1 MQNKELKEELEK
13 EKEEFAEEILNKI
26 WKEWET
32 WEIDFIVVNLLRE
45 NDTRTREEILLDAI
59 KEIME
64 EVKNYKEKEDFI
76 HDWADRNTEI
86 YTTKLF
92 RIYSKNAY
100 FYYFINEAREEF
112 GQSEDIIKDLQAG
125 IYLALSRFA
134 SDVIKFYRNV
144 LELNN
149 M

>member
-64 EVKNYKEKEDFI
+64 EVKNYKEEEDFI
-76 HDWADRNTEI
+76 HEWADSNTEI
-86 YTTKLF
+86 YTTELF
-92 RIYSKNAY
+92 KIYSKNPY
-100 FYYFINEAREEF
+100 FSNFIDEAREEF
-112 GQSEDIIKDLQAG
+112 GQNEDIIKDLQAG